1 MKQYKLYINGQWV
14 DSKSGKTCQS
24 INPYTEEPVAE
35 VALAGP
41 EDAADA
47 VASARKSFDEGKW
60 RDMNPAKREKILLE
74 VLREITKRSSE
85 LAQTEVHDSGAT
97 IRKAMG
103 DVAVAIQ
110 HMTFF
115 ANKGREVFQDKPLSG
130 DGALFGY
137 NIAIREPVGVCGCII
152 PWNFPLLMAIWKIGP
167 ALATGNSVVLKPA
180 PETPCTAFELTKII
194 DESEIPKGVLN
205 VVTGDAEVGEAIVTD
220 PRVDKVAFTGSTA
233 VGRRIMELASRQLK
247 KLTLE
252 LGGKS
257 PNIVL
262 DDADLGMA
270 VDGALFGCFFHAGQ
284 VCTSGSRLFLQE
296 KIFDKF
302 VETLVAKAKKI
313 KQGDPMDFST
323 GMGPLVSAQHR
334 ERVEKYIELGK
345 QEGATLLVG
354 GKRPEHL
361 KKGYFVEPTIFD
373 NARNDMKIAQEE
385 IFGPVIS
392 ILRFKSEG
400 DVAKLANDTIYGL
413 AGAVW
418 SKNTDRALSL
428 ARKIQTGTV
437 WINEYHILSPF
448 APFGGY
454 KQSGIGK
461 ELGEEGLLAYTQ
473 TKHVH
478 IDLIGD
484 RSRKIWYD
492 MIY

>member
-14 DSKSGKTCQS
+14 DSKSGKAFQS
-24 INPYTEEPVAE
+24 INPYTEKPCAE
-35 VALAGP
+35 VALAGQ

-47 VASARKSFDEGKW
+47 VAAARKSFDEGKW
-60 RDMNPAKREKILLE
+60 RDAKPDKREKILLE
-74 VLREITKRSSE
+74 VIKEITKRSSE
-85 LAQTEVHDSGAT
+85 LAQLEVQDSGST
-97 IRKAMG
+97 LRKAMG
-103 DVAVAIQ
+103 DVAVTLQ
-110 HMTFF
+110 HLTFF
-115 ANKGREVFQDKPLSG
+115 ANKGREIFQDKPLSG

-137 NIAIREPVGVCGCII
+137 NIAIREPIGVCGCII
-152 PWNFPLLMAIWKIGP
+152 PWNFPLVMAIWKIGP

-180 PETPCTAFELTKII
+180 PETPCTAFELAKII

-233 VGRRIMELASRQLK
+233 VGRRIMELAAKQVK
-247 KLTLE
+247 KVTLE

-270 VDGALFGCFFHAGQ
+270 VDGAAFGCFFHTGQ

-296 KIFDKF
+296 KIYDKF

-334 ERVEKYIELGK
+334 ERVERYIALGK
-345 QEGATLLVG
+345 EEGATLLTG

-361 KKGYFVEPTIFD
+361 KKGFFVEPTIFD
-373 NARNDMKIAQEE
+373 NVRNDMRIAQEE

-392 ILRFKSEG
+392 ILRFKRE
-400 DVAKLANDTIYGL
+400 DEAVKLANDTIYGL

-428 ARKIQTGTV
+428 ARKIQTGTI

-461 ELGEEGLLAYTQ
+461 ELGEDGLLAYTQ